1 VILSSFSLSS
11 KADPQTIIITTP
23 NDEVD
28 DELGYEKNDD
38 EDFEQENSI
47 RICCAWGNALA
58 DGRLTYYINDE
69 DSSEKQQEAVR
80 EAIEEW
86 DKNINPV
93 ELEES
98 SNKKGS
104 DIGVDFKGDNELDV
118 AGQTMNTFDR
128 YGFTGKV
135 EITIF
140 KETSDYKFNNAVI
153 EQIAEHEMGH
163 ALGLGHANFDGNIMA
178 AQINDGTDTIS
189 ECEISG
195 VFEANRWYLQDND
208 DGSNI
213 PEYPRYDTIA
223 CDR

>member
-1 VILSSFSLSS
+1 M
-11 KADPQTIIITTP
+11 ADPQTIIITTP

-80 EAIEEW
+80 DAIEEW
-86 DKNINPV
+86 DKDINPV

-104 DIGVDFKGDNELDV
+104 DIRVDFKGDNELDV

-140 KETSDYKFNNAVI
+140 KETSDYNFNNAVI
-153 EQIAEHEMGH
+153 EQIAEHEVGH